1 MADPNESYSETNS
14 AEKYAEKYRV
24 QQFPAVAD
32 REDPAYS
39 RCAAWV
45 QAVSHGFHQ
54 HRRDDD
60 YIAKTLRAYR
70 TDHRE
75 LTGVYINGEVPEHAV
90 GPEVPVATYATMR
103 KSLNIGFGRQ
113 LESNLVTAVT
123 VRGTHRRK
131 GLLRGMITADL
142 AGAKD
147 DGLAMAALTASEG
160 SIYGRFGF
168 GVATFE
174 RSIKVD
180 TGPRFRLRGLATGTV
195 EVADPAVL
203 LDVAPQVF
211 DHVQRVT
218 PGSVDRQEYYRLL
231 ASGAIGHDGKPDTG
245 VRSALHYDASGTP
258 DGYVSYRFKG
268 WDAKPYTMEIVDLV
282 AGTNA
287 AYLDLWRFLG
297 SIDLID
303 QVTWAEAPVDDPLTW
318 ALEDPRC
325 IDSSDVR
332 DMLWL
337 RILDVPA
344 ALSARRYPV
353 AGKLVMEVSDT
364 LGMAGGT
371 WALESD
377 GGAAAAVTEASGR
390 EPDLCMD
397 VADLASIYL
406 GAVSPVTL
414 TAAGRMSEGKPG
426 AAFAA
431 QQLFAVE
438 RPAHCLTHF

>member
-1 MADPNESYSETNS
+1 MADPNESYSQ
-14 AEKYAEKYRV
+14 KYFV
-24 QQFPAVAD
+24 QRFPAVD
-32 REDPAYS
+32 EPENPGYS
-39 RCAAWV
+39 RSSAWV
-45 QAVSHGFHQ
+45 HAVSHGFHQ
-54 HRRDDD
+54 HRRDDE

-70 TDHRE
+70 TDKRE
-75 LTGVYINGEVPEHAV
+75 LTGVYINGGVPEHAL
-90 GPEVPVATYATMR
+90 GADIPVATYATMR

-113 LESNLVTAVT
+113 LESNLVTSVT
-123 VRGTHRRK
+123 VRGTHRRN

-142 AGAKD
+142 EEAKD
-147 DGLAMAALTASEG
+147 DGLAIAALTASEG

-180 TGPRFRLRGLATGTV
+180 TGPRFRLKGQATGTV

-203 LDVAPQVF
+203 LAVAPQVF
-211 DHVQRVT
+211 ERVQGAT

-231 ASGAIGHDGKPDTG
+231 ASGSIGHDGKPDTA
-245 VRSALHYDASGTP
+245 VRSALHYDESGTV
-258 DGYVSYRFKG
+258 DGFVSYRFKG

-282 AGTNA
+282 ASTNA
-287 AYLDLWRFLG
+287 GYLDLWRFLG
-297 SIDLID
+297 SIDLVD
-303 QVTWAEAPVDDPLTW
+303 QITWAEAPVDDPLAW

-325 IDSSDVR
+325 IESSDVR

-337 RILDVPA
+337 RILDTPA

-353 AGKLVMEVSDT
+353 AGKLVMEVSDA
-364 LGMAGGT
+364 LGLAGGT

-377 GGAAAAVTEASGR
+377 GGAAAVVSEASGQV
-390 EPDLCMD
+390 PDLSMD
-397 VADLASIYL
+397 IADLASIYL

-414 TAAGRMSEGKPG
+414 VAAARIHENTPG
-426 AAFAA
+426 AAFVA

-438 RPAHCLTHF
+438 RSAHCLTHF